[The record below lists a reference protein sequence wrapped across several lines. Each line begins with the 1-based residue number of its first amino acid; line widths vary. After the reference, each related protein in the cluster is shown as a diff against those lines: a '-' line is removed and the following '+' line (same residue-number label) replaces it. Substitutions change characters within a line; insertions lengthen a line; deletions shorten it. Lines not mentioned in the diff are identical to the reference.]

1 MYHRHHDLTNALVRW
16 KSVSVSQRARQ
27 RSVLMMVN
35 YRSRLQHR
43 QQRAAVDR
51 AWRCWKSMV
60 SFRFR
65 SELVGTWERC
75 RGRQRCSAAEI
86 VLRLRHRLVS
96 QALHLRLR
104 RCLSVWKAVA
114 VQYGRRLSALRAV
127 VMRRLIGHGYWLLWL
142 SIRKWMQHTA
152 VLRRAEGI
160 GRRAVIVLRSKALMR
175 ILQRCWTCWRNYL
188 RSAAASRVCLRKM
201 TSLAMDRLRA
211 LMHELVLAP
220 TPQTMVTKTTTM
232 TIINSDHRPLDD
244 TRPTVLMHRLFPP
257 HDAADSSSQAHAH
270 AQVHSIHDRD
280 YDHGQRS
287 LIMRCAKRRQW
298 LASVDHY
305 DPLLTSGLLITKPT
319 PLLVR
324 IAVPVL
330 WKSEVIAV
338 LEMRSRKTS
347 LSSSS
352 KRLLHDGV
360 VALDQQHMTEIHNAE
375 ADAHADADAALHSM
389 MAGLMSACEL
399 LGLTSCQSREVLDL
413 SVQLIAETIRLRTE
427 YQRAAEAKQREDERD
442 DKLMMTLKELGNR
455 DAALA
460 AESRLSAELS
470 SELKSAIDSAK
481 LAHDK
486 QQLAE
491 QVKLS
496 QCSAMR
502 IASQ

>member
-1 MYHRHHDLTNALVRW
+1 
-16 KSVSVSQRARQ
+16 
-27 RSVLMMVN
+27 MMVN

-104 RCLSVWKAVA
+104 RCLSVWKTIA
-114 VQYGRRLSALRAV
+114 VQYGRRQSALRVV
-127 VMRRLIGHGYWLLWL
+127 VMRRLIGNGYWLLRL

-160 GRRAVIVLRSKALMR
+160 GQRAVIVLRSQALMR

-201 TSLAMDRLRA
+201 ISLAMDRLRA

-220 TPQTMVTKTTTM
+220 TPQTMMTKTTTM
-232 TIINSDHRPLDD
+232 TMMNSDRRQLDD
-244 TRPTVLMHRLFPP
+244 TRPTVMMHRLFPP
-257 HDAADSSSQAHAH
+257 HDAADSSSQAHA
-270 AQVHSIHDRD
+270 QVHSLHDRD
-280 YDHGQRS
+280 HDHGHRS

-298 LASVDHY
+298 LASVDHH
-305 DPLLTSGLLITKPT
+305 DPLLTSGLLMTKPM

-338 LEMRSRKTS
+338 LEMRSRKTA

-360 VALDQQHMTEIHNAE
+360 VALDQHHMTEKHNAE

-413 SVQLIAETIRLRTE
+413 SVQLIVETIRLRTE
-427 YQRAAEAKQREDERD
+427 YQRAAAAKQRDDERD
-442 DKLMMTLKELGNR
+442 NKLMMTLKELSDR

-486 QQLAE
+486 QRLAE

-496 QCSAMR
+496 QCSAIR